1 MMRIITG
8 SAKGTS
14 LYTLPGE
21 ATRPTAERVK
31 EAVFSM
37 LQFEIEGMRVLD
49 LFAGSGQMAL
59 EALSRG
65 AHAATLCDASK
76 EAIAVIQKNAEK
88 TRLAGLCEIKQTDA
102 LSFLSGAPKK
112 EYDLVILDP
121 PYALGLIPK
130 VLGALLDRGFLA
142 PHAKIVCES
151 ASFDDV
157 FGGDAALASSFTCLR
172 QNKYGVAHI
181 TLLTRKG
188 ETL

>member
-8 SAKGTS
+8 SAKGTP
-14 LYTLPGE
+14 LATLAGD
-21 ATRPTAERVK
+21 ATRPTSERVK

-65 AHAATLCDASK
+65 AHVATLCDSSK
-76 EAIAVIQKNAEK
+76 DAIAIIQKNAEK
-88 TRLAGLCEIKQTDA
+88 TRLVGLCEIRKTDA
-102 LSFLSGAPKK
+102 LSFLATAPKDQ
-112 EYDLVILDP
+112 YDLVILDP
-121 PYALGLIPK
+121 PYALGILPK
-130 VLGALLDRGFLA
+130 ALQALLDRNFLA
-142 PHAKIVCES
+142 PNAKIVCES
-151 ASFDDV
+151 ASFEDV
-157 FGGDAALASSFTCLR
+157 YAGDETLASRFSILK

-181 TLLTRKG
+181 TLLTPKG

>member
-14 LYTLPGE
+14 LYTLPGD

-37 LQFEIEGMRVLD
+37 LQFEVEGMRVLD

-65 AHAATLCDASK
+65 AHFATLCDSSK
-76 EAIAVIQKNAEK
+76 EAIEIIRKNAEK
-88 TRLAGLCEIKQTDA
+88 TRLVGLCDIRNTDA
-102 LSFLSGAPKK
+102 LAFLSTSPTAT
-112 EYDLVILDP
+112 YDLVILDP

-130 VLGALLDRGFLA
+130 ALGLLLGRGFLS
-142 PHAKIVCES
+142 PNAKIVCES
-151 ASFDDV
+151 ASFEDV
-157 FGGDAALASSFTCLR
+157 FGGDERLALRFSCLR
-172 QNKYGVAHI
+172 QNKYGVAHV
-181 TLLTRKG
+181 TVLTPKG
-188 ETL
+188 ETV